1 MSFKDKS
8 FELAL
13 AKTCKTL
20 YERYE
25 LYYEKQT
32 AVVLYDPRDKF
43 SYYSN
48 SIKALQL
55 YEPKW
60 LGTFE
65 IHPNIGF
72 SE

>member
-32 AVVLYDPRDKF
+32 AIVLYDPQDKF
-43 SYYSN
+43 YS
-48 SIKALQL
+48 L
-55 YEPKW
+55 
-60 LGTFE
+60 
-65 IHPNIGF
+65 
-72 SE
+72 